1 MRVDHTYILMAPPGG
16 EAAKVT
22 WRRRE
27 MGARGKRKT
36 EGVKCFGGEEA
47 STELARINE
56 IFHGNIKKQS
66 PDINMIN
73 GL

>member
-27 MGARGKRKT
+27 TGARGKRKT
-36 EGVKCFGGEEA
+36 EGVKCFGGEDA
-47 STELARINE
+47 STELAWTNE
-56 IFHGNIKKQS
+56 RFRGNIK
-66 PDINMIN
+66 INPPISI
-73 GL
+73 

>member
-1 MRVDHTYILMAPPGG
+1 MRVNHTYTLMAPPGG

-27 MGARGKRKT
+27 MGAREKRKT
-36 EGVKCFGGEEA
+36 EGVKCFGGEDA

-56 IFHGNIKKQS
+56 MSHGNIK
-66 PDINMIN
+66 INPTPISM
-73 GL
+73 